1 MALKTISGKEVKRSR
16 SFKDLDI
23 NFTRNLFTDDVS
35 SVKNDNSI
43 KQAVKNLILTAPGE
57 KPFQPLKGSS
67 VYQLLFEPL
76 DPFTMDAIKS
86 EIINTINSFEP
97 RVTLKK
103 VIVTPIYENN
113 KINVSVEYQIIGL
126 PIIESINFVL
136 QRPE

>member
-16 SFKDLDI
+16 SFKDLDM

-57 KPFQPLKGSS
+57 KPFQPLKGSA